1 MPHLPASLAHADARQ
16 EHSPKWLLALA
27 ELTEMPE
34 QRWLVDS
41 HMWALSPRS
50 MRHARWRAPARPS
63 LSHGTPECRLNGS
76 TRARQSM
83 RKSVRVTCFLL
94 PARAYCWIGLHSAR
108 ARSSIRLKFQIA
120 RLQLR
125 AQRVTFQLAVRLAL
139 ARLVCASQPL
149 SLLSGLAQKVVN
161 LQAHLVRP
169 RRLAAW
175 HHHQLNAQHVGG
187 EKAPR
192 PYWSSKLGHASFTAA
207 FFVILNA
214 ATVVSMSQRS

>member
-125 AQRVTFQLAVRLAL
+125 AQRVTFQLAVRLAQD
-139 ARLVCASQPL
+139 CASCL
-149 SLLSGLAQKVVN
+149 
-161 LQAHLVRP
+161 
-169 RRLAAW
+169 RLAAAEPPLW
-175 HHHQLNAQHVGG
+175 PRAKSCQPAGPPCAAS
-187 EKAPR
+187 APR
-192 PYWSSKLGHASFTAA
+192 GLAPPPAQRPACRRRESASALL
-207 FFVILNA
+207 VI
-214 ATVVSMSQRS
+214 